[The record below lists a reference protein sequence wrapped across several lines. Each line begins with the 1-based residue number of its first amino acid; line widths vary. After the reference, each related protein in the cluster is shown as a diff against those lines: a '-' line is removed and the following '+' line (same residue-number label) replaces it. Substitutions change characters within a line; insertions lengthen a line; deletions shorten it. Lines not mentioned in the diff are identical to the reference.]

1 MAATG
6 WETRMAKR
14 TEDVVSLLFTS
25 EVNLLTGIGDLALI
39 TDLQGAPSAQVAK
52 VGEQEGAGTV
62 GRGIELVSALWAIRV
77 ALNVGTLY
85 IVVGFG
91 VTLAAL
97 ITGGLSLLFYGIQYT
112 QLDRLTQLVPLQ
124 DTALMYAVAYT
135 SVVNFVLGLPYRKG
149 PGPYYLWMVQIL
161 VSFVGVG
168 IIIGCAFSV
177 PEIQDAY
184 GCYSKRSFM
193 ELGALGVCPNSTL
206 AGHSH
211 AICQQKVGATPPS
224 SHCQILPWA
233 GTIGAGVLR
242 FARCGLAL
250 GLALYIATVE
260 KNYRRLGQ

>member
-1 MAATG
+1 M
-6 WETRMAKR
+6 
-14 TEDVVSLLFTS
+14 
-25 EVNLLTGIGDLALI
+25 
-39 TDLQGAPSAQVAK
+39 
-52 VGEQEGAGTV
+52 GEQEGAGTV

-177 PEIQDAY
+177 PEIRDAY

-193 ELGALGVCPNSTL
+193 ELGALGVCPNHAGGAL
-206 AGHSH
+206 ARNLPAKGGGD
-211 AICQQKVGATPPS
+211 AAVEPL
-224 SHCQILPWA
+224 QILPWA

-250 GLALYIATVE
+250 GLGLYIATVE
-260 KNYRRLGQ
+260 KNYRRLGR